1 MLRLTGPSSSR
12 GESAFAVRFIVVSAV
27 VYAAAGS
34 LAAVLLRFGQTIFS
48 TQWRVIPPAFF
59 ASTLLLAAGSALLI
73 RANYY
78 VRREKQT
85 PFRRCLIAAL
95 VAGTLFVAVQSFGLA
110 LLLNRQNPADVA
122 TGVNAFVFVFV
133 ALHGLHFALALW
145 FLIFVTL
152 RAFADAYDHEYS
164 WGITVCG
171 WFWHALAAAWTAIL
185 AVFVITA

>member
-27 VYAAAGS
+27 VYTVAG
-34 LAAVLLRFGQTIFS
+34 LIAAVLLRFGSSLFT
-48 TQWRVIPPAFF
+48 TEWRVIPPAFY
-59 ASTLLLAAGSALLI
+59 ASTLLLAAGSGFLI
-73 RANYY
+73 RASYH

-85 PFRRCLIAAL
+85 PFRRCLIVAL
-95 VAGTLFVAVQSFGLA
+95 VTGTLFVAVQSFGLA
-110 LLLNRQNPADVA
+110 LLLTRQNAADVA

-133 ALHGLHFALALW
+133 ALHALHFALALW

-171 WFWHALAAAWTAIL
+171 WFWHALATAWTAIL